1 MATFAGEKKR
11 VVGLG
16 GGFGGAFAAQALQ
29 KKGQGDVEVVL
40 IDRNNFLTF
49 YPLLVE
55 AGVGA
60 IEPRHIVVPL
70 RKFVRGDSYLMAE
83 VRDVDLRD
91 KTVTYQVSGSD
102 EVRRMRYDH
111 LVIGLGSVTK
121 IPPIPGLKEYGFEMK
136 SLNDAIEHRD
146 RGIRML
152 ELANTLTDPL
162 ERKRL
167 LTFVV
172 VGGGYTGVELAGE
185 YQAFLREAA
194 KEYPNVE
201 AADIRMLLLEYGPTI
216 IATMSEKL
224 RQWAHRTL
232 EERGVEVRTSD
243 TITEV
248 HEDGCVLKDGSFV
261 PTKTVY
267 WTAGIAPSPLLK
279 EIEGL
284 PVNEK
289 GYIDCD
295 RDLSVKGFSDVWAI
309 GDAATVFTADGK
321 PYAATAQNASR
332 QGPLVAQ
339 NILARIRG
347 GATKT
352 FDFKPLGAF
361 AAIGHRQA
369 AAEVKG
375 LNFTGFIGWV
385 LFRGAYLTKMPTLAM
400 KARLSMDWLLELI
413 FRSPIVQMGVHR
425 RKVAPVA
432 SPGSESLE
440 TAPNLEEEP
449 EIVVSGKSSPN

>member
-11 VVGLG
+11 VVVLG
-16 GGFGGAFAAQALQ
+16 GGFGGAFAAQELL
-29 KKGQGDVEVVL
+29 KRGRDDVEVVL

-60 IEPRHIVVPL
+60 IEPRHVVVPL
-70 RKFVRGDSYLMAE
+70 RKFVKGDSFLMAE
-83 VRDVDLRD
+83 VTDVDLQD
-91 KTVTYQVSGSD
+91 KTVTYQVVGA
-102 EVRRMRYDH
+102 EEKRRLGYDQ
-111 LVIGLGSVTK
+111 LVLGLGSVTK

-136 SLNDAIEHRD
+136 SLTDAIEHRD
-146 RGIRML
+146 RGIRLL
-152 ELANTLTDPL
+152 ELANTLTDPV
-162 ERKRL
+162 ERKKL

-194 KEYPNVE
+194 KEYPNIEE
-201 AADIRMLLLEYGPTI
+201 AEIRMLLLEFGPTI
-216 IATMSEKL
+216 IATMPEKL
-224 RQWAHRTL
+224 RNWAHQTL
-232 EERGVEVRTSD
+232 EARGVEVRTSD
-243 TITEV
+243 TISEV
-248 HEDGCVLKDGSFV
+248 RPDGCVLRDGTFV
-261 PTKTVY
+261 PTLTVY
-267 WTAGIAPSPLLK
+267 WTAGITPSPLLK

-284 PVNEK
+284 PLNEK

-295 RDLSVKGFSDVWAI
+295 RDLQVKGFSDVWAI

-332 QGPLVAQ
+332 QGPLVAH
-339 NILARIRG
+339 NLLARMRG
-347 GATKT
+347 GETRP
-352 FDFKPLGAF
+352 FNFQPLGAF

-375 LNFTGFIGWV
+375 MSFTGFFGWF

-413 FRSPIVQMGVHR
+413 FRSPVVQMGVHR
-425 RKVAPVA
+425 REGIHPAQPV
-432 SPGSESLE
+432 GG
-440 TAPNLEEEP
+440 TAGTTANRDKEER
-449 EIVVSGKSSPN
+449 VSAR